1 MYQFIVNPKTN
12 RKLKT
17 NSKKGKLVLQEY
29 ILEMTGGASK
39 CADFHKNP
47 IKCHA
52 NKEDGTPCIYSK
64 RLGGTCSKLRRNL
77 DIRNIEQYRVTSRAN
92 PDNKFKEYA
101 AIMVQKKYK
110 RKKNIKKFRSDV
122 EEIMEEKNNSKSNRE
137 SKVPIESKKKKVS
150 IKGDSRNSSSLGVA
164 THRLNTDAIWVP
176 IGSNKSEESKVP
188 VEPEGS
194 EESESKGSVESNES
208 KESVEKKVPFQVSIA
223 KINESNLNRRARGD
237 LFNSRFISDRRNYI
251 RFSEKIVDDLY
262 EKGYIFEEFLGKGGY
277 GLALKFKDHL
287 GNTLVIKGIYISKN
301 HHVKKAIDISKYMK
315 SNIEKCGE
323 NSEFVLN
330 FNYLDV
336 INRNH
341 YFSSEITDG
350 DLFDYSIELR
360 SMGSPIAAPIRNNM
374 IEQLIYGLQCLHSIG
389 ITHGDIKLENIFI
402 KKSPLTVKFADFD
415 GVGID
420 SLGSDVSVGTRD
432 YMSFGTDFSNY
443 TKKDDIYSLG
453 LVFLYI
459 YGAFD
464 IVQYITDT
472 KDTESINSDDYSGSD
487 SSISEDYVF
496 PRSGKLTP
504 HHVIAR
510 KINNNL
516 EIPEKIKITII
527 QMLDRDKD
535 KRPSANELY
544 ELYKK

>member
-29 ILEMTGGASK
+29 INNLTGGSSK
-39 CADFHKNP
+39 CKDFHKNP
-47 IKCHA
+47 IKCHTT
-52 NKEDGTPCIYSK
+52 KEDGTPCIYSAK
-64 RLGGTCSKLRRNL
+64 SDGTCSKMRKNL
-77 DIRNIEQYRVTSRAN
+77 DINNIDKYRESSRRRGVLE
-92 PDNKFKEYA
+92 DKFKESA
-101 AIMVQKKYK
+101 AIMIQKKYK
-110 RKKNIKKFRSDV
+110 RKKNIKKFRSV
-122 EEIMEEKNNSKSNRE
+122 VGEIMR
-137 SKVPIESKKKKVS
+137 KKKVS
-150 IKGDSRNSSSLGVA
+150 TKRDSSNSSSFGEVTGWLDPLTG
-164 THRLNTDAIWVP
+164 RWVP
-176 IGSNKSEESKVP
+176 IGSNKSGESKVG
-188 VEPEGS
+188 VESEES
-194 EESESKGSVESNES
+194 EESESGESKVGVESE
-208 KESVEKKVPFQVSIA
+208 VLVKKKAPFQVSIA
-223 KINESNLNRRARGD
+223 KINENKLNRQSRGD
-237 LFNSRFISDRRNYI
+237 LFNSAHSSDSRNYI

-262 EKGYIFEEFLGKGGY
+262 GRGYIFEEFLGKGGY

-301 HHVKKAIDISKYMK
+301 PHVKKAIDIAQYMK

-323 NSEFVLN
+323 NSDFVLN
-330 FNYLDV
+330 FNYLDI

-350 DLFDYSIELR
+350 DLFDYSTELDYMDTQR
-360 SMGSPIAAPIRNNM
+360 AGPIRYS
-374 IEQLIYGLQCLHSIG
+374 IIKQLIYGIHCLHSIG
-389 ITHGDIKLENIFI
+389 VTHGDIKLENIFI
-402 KKSPLTVKFADFD
+402 IKSPLTVKFADFD

-420 SLGSDVSVGTRD
+420 DLGSDVSVMTRD
-432 YMSFGTDFSNY
+432 YMSYGTTFSNY

-453 LVFLYI
+453 IVFLYI

-464 IVQYITDT
+464 IVEYITDT
-472 KDTESINSDDYSGSD
+472 KDTESINSDDYRELD

-496 PRSGKLTP
+496 LRSGKLTP
-504 HHVIAR
+504 HHVIAS

-527 QMLDRDKD
+527 QMLDRNKD

-544 ELYKK
+544 ELYKNSA